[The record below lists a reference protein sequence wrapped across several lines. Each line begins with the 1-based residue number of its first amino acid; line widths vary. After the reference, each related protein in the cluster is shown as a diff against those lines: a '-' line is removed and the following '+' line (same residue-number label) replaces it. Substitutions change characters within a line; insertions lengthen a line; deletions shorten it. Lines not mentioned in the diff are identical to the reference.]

1 MMGNKK
7 LSTILSQLK
16 KHADPIAS
24 LEARLDILQKQKD
37 KSSYGSEV
45 RQSLRRILKKSQKP
59 AKKKRVSF

>member
-24 LEARLDILQKQKD
+24 LEGKIGYFAETK
-37 KSSYGSEV
+37 G
-45 RQSLRRILKKSQKP
+45 
-59 AKKKRVSF
+59 